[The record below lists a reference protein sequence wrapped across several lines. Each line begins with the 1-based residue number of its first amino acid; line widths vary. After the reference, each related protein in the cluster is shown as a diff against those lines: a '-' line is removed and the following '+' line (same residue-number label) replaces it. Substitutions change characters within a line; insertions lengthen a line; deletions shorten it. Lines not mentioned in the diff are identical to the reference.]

1 MEDEHGKDVATS
13 KVHMQVYK
21 HCCVSERGVVVLH
34 THSCVMHK
42 RCPLCFIR
50 QVAAK
55 YAITQTTTSRIL
67 LATVV
72 MGKYMQATI
81 LVINVIFLHT

>member
-1 MEDEHGKDVATS
+1 MSV
-13 KVHMQVYK
+13 
-21 HCCVSERGVVVLH
+21 
-34 THSCVMHK
+34 
-42 RCPLCFIR
+42 FIL

-67 LATVV
+67 LAAVV

-81 LVINVIFLHT
+81 LVINVIFLHI